1 MPSTAIG
8 NSTIAFGLVNV
19 PVRIY
24 SATQDHDIRFHQ
36 VHAIDGGRIQ
46 YARRCSE
53 CGEVVPYYNIDRCY
67 VSPSGQK
74 VIVTDDDLERLPA
87 AEKAEIPVLQFVP
100 VGQVDPILLHRSYW
114 LEPAG
119 ATPRAYALLAKAL
132 QRTDRV
138 AITHLTLHR
147 KTRLAALR
155 VRGNLLVLQ
164 TLLWPDEV
172 RAMRFRSLDNVER
185 PDDAQIRAAEALA
198 YALSGDFD
206 PDEHIDEYQ
215 TELKRV
221 LDAAIAAGKPAL
233 TEPPSGLSTSRD
245 AEVEDLIA
253 ALRRSVD
260 TATVEPKRD
269 T

>member
-1 MPSTAIG
+1 M
-8 NSTIAFGLVNV
+8 
-19 PVRIY
+19 
-24 SATQDHDIRFHQ
+24 
-36 VHAIDGGRIQ
+36 
-46 YARRCSE
+46 
-53 CGEVVPYYNIDRCY
+53 PYYNIDRCY

-74 VIVTDDDLERLPA
+74 VIVTDADLARLPA
-87 AEKAEIPVLQFVP
+87 SEKAEIPVLQFVP
-100 VGQVDPILLHRSYW
+100 VEQLDPILLHKSYW

-138 AITHLTLHR
+138 ALTHLTLHR

-172 RAMRFRSLDNVER
+172 RAMRFRSLDNVEQ

-215 TELKRV
+215 TELKR
-221 LDAAIAAGKPAL
+221 LLIDA
-233 TEPPSGLSTSRD
+233 
-245 AEVEDLIA
+245 VETGQAVTD
-253 ALRRSVD
+253 RKSV
-260 TATVEPKRD
+260 V
-269 T
+269 

>member
-1 MPSTAIG
+1 MLPIRHVDVGDGMTSERAERGLRAI
-8 NSTIAFGLVNV
+8 SETGL
-19 PVRIY
+19 PLVRI
-24 SATQDHDIRFHQ
+24 
-36 VHAIDGGRIQ
+36 
-46 YARRCSE
+46 
-53 CGEVVPYYNIDRCY
+53 N
-67 VSPSGQK
+67 
-74 VIVTDDDLERLPA
+74 
-87 AEKAEIPVLQFVP
+87 
-100 VGQVDPILLHRSYW
+100 
-114 LEPAG
+114 
-119 ATPRAYALLAKAL
+119 
-132 QRTDRV
+132 
-138 AITHLTLHR
+138 R

-221 LDAAIAAGKPAL
+221 LDAAIAAGKPAV
-233 TEPPSGLSTSRD
+233 TERPSGLSTSRD

-260 TATVEPKRD
+260 TATVEPKQD